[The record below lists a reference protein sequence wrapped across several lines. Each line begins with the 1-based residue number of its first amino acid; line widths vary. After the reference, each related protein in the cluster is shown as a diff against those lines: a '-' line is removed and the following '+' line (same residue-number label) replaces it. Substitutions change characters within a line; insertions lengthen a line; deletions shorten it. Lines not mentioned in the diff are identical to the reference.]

1 MIHAKNR
8 IRYTREDIA
17 FNVISYSVITLLI
30 LVCLYPIWYVACA
43 SITDPTIVAAAKGIL
58 LWPQGLTFDAYAE
71 VFQDAEIWSGYANT
85 LRNEGLLRLPP
96 P

>member
-1 MIHAKNR
+1 MIHAKR

-43 SITDPTIVAAAKGIL
+43 SITDPRS
-58 LWPQGLTFDAYAE
+58 WRRPR
-71 VFQDAEIWSGYANT
+71 VFCYG
-85 LRNEGLLRLPP
+85 RRG
-96 P
+96 